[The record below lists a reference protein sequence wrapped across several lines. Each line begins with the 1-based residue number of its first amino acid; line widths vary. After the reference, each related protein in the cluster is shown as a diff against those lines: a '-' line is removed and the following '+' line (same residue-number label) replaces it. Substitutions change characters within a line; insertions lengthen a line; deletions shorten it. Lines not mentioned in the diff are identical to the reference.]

1 MLFDL
6 RGRGRRRT
14 VQVIYLSLAILMGG
28 GLVLFGI
35 GGATSG
41 GLIDAIQ
48 GGKSSNSSGSDTFQ
62 KRVDALDK
70 QTQTDPTNARAWA
83 QLAGLRFQLAGS
95 GANYD
100 QATQVYTD
108 KGKAELR
115 QASAAWQRHLKLAGD
130 KPDPTVANQMVQAYG
145 ISGLQNYPEA
155 VKALEFVI
163 DATPNATFQQY
174 AQLAVLAHGAK
185 QDRKATLSADKAV
198 SLAPKAQRKTLRDQI
213 KAAQQQLDSAAGSTT
228 TSGQ

>member
-48 GGKSSNSSGSDTFQ
+48 GNSSSTSGTDAFQ
-62 KRVDALDK
+62 KRVDTLEKRTQANPQDK
-70 QTQTDPTNARAWA
+70 AAWA

-100 QATQVYTD
+100 QTTGAYTA
-108 KGKAELR
+108 KGKAILL
-115 QASAAWQRHLKLAGD
+115 QAAAAWQRHLRLAGE
-130 KPDPTVANQMVQAYG
+130 KPDTTVANQMVQAYG
-145 ISGLQNYPEA
+145 VTGLRNYAEA

-185 QDRKATLSADKAV
+185 QTRKATLAADKAV
-198 SLAPKAQRKTLRDQI
+198 SLAPKNQRKTLQTQI
-213 KAAQQQLDSAAGSTT
+213 KTAQQQLDAAAGTSTT
-228 TSGQ
+228 GQ

>member
-48 GGKSSNSSGSDTFQ
+48 GNSSSTSGTDAFQ
-62 KRVDALDK
+62 KRVDALEKRTQANPQDK
-70 QTQTDPTNARAWA
+70 AAWA

-100 QATQVYTD
+100 QTTGAYTA
-108 KGKAELR
+108 KGKAILR
-115 QASAAWQRHLKLAGD
+115 QAAAAWQRHLSLAGE
-130 KPDPTVANQMVQAYG
+130 KPDTTVANQMVQAYG
-145 ISGLQNYPEA
+145 ITGLRNYAEA

-185 QDRKATLSADKAV
+185 QTRKATLSADKAV
-198 SLAPKAQRKTLRDQI
+198 SLAPKNQRKTLQTQI
-213 KAAQQQLDSAAGSTT
+213 KTAQQQLDAAAGTSTT
-228 TSGQ
+228 SQ

>member
-48 GGKSSNSSGSDTFQ
+48 GKSGNSSGNDTFQ
-62 KRVDALDK
+62 KRVDALQK
-70 QTQTDPTNARAWA
+70 QTQTDPTNARVWA

>member
-1 MLFDL
+1 M
-6 RGRGRRRT
+6 
-14 VQVIYLSLAILMGG
+14 
-28 GLVLFGI
+28 
-35 GGATSG
+35 
-41 GLIDAIQ
+41 
-48 GGKSSNSSGSDTFQ
+48 
-62 KRVDALDK
+62 
-70 QTQTDPTNARAWA
+70 WA

-115 QASAAWQRHLKLAGD
+115 QAAAAWQRHLKLAGD
-130 KPDPTVANQMVQAYG
+130 KPDTTVANQMVQAYG

-163 DATPNATFQQY
+163 DATPTATFQQY

-213 KAAQQQLDSAAGSTT
+213 KAAQQQLDTAAGSTT

>member
-62 KRVDALDK
+62 KRVDALEK

-130 KPDPTVANQMVQAYG
+130 KPDPTVANQLVQAYG

>member
-14 VQVIYLSLAILMGG
+14 VQAIYLSLAILMGG

-48 GGKSSNSSGSDTFQ
+48 GKSGNSSGTDTFQ
-62 KRVDALDK
+62 KRVDALQK
-70 QTQTDPTNARAWA
+70 QTQTNPSNARAWA

-115 QASAAWQRHLKLAGD
+115 QASAAWQRHLALAGD
-130 KPDPTVANQMVQAYG
+130 KPDTTVANQMVQAYG

-163 DATPNATFQQY
+163 DATPTFQQY

-213 KAAQQQLDSAAGSTT
+213 KAAQQQLDTAAGSTT

>member
-48 GGKSSNSSGSDTFQ
+48 GNSSTTSGTDAFQ
-62 KRVDALDK
+62 KRVDALEKRTQANPQDK
-70 QTQTDPTNARAWA
+70 AAWA

-100 QATQVYTD
+100 QTTGAYTA
-108 KGKAELR
+108 KGKAILL
-115 QASAAWQRHLKLAGD
+115 QAAAAWQRHLRLAGE
-130 KPDPTVANQMVQAYG
+130 KPDTTVANQMVQAYG
-145 ISGLQNYPEA
+145 VTGLRNYAEA

-185 QDRKATLSADKAV
+185 QTRKATLAADKAV
-198 SLAPKAQRKTLRDQI
+198 SLAPKNQRKTLQTQI
-213 KAAQQQLDSAAGSTT
+213 KTAQQQLDAAAGTSTT
-228 TSGQ
+228 GQ